1 MSGKVRIGCV
11 GAGYW
16 GKNLVR
22 NFATAEGAELSA
34 VCDADPKV
42 QARIRREYPGSKVVG
57 SSKNFFMSMPR
68 SAWPCSKPPS
78 PAAPTR

>member
-22 NFATAEGAELSA
+22 NFATAEGAELTA
-34 VCDADPKV
+34 ICDADPKV
-42 QARIRREYPGSKVVG
+42 QTRMLRAA
-57 SSKNFFMSMPR
+57 
-68 SAWPCSKPPS
+68 SA
-78 PAAPTR
+78 AATIAGKGAGAPM

>member
-22 NFATAEGAELSA
+22 NFATAEGAELAA
-34 VCDADPKV
+34 VCDADEKV
-42 QARIRREYPGSKVVG
+42 QSRLKREYPQARITGSWEELLAMPDVDAVVL
-57 SSKNFFMSMPR
+57 
-68 SAWPCSKPPS
+68 S
-78 PAAPTR
+78 PV